1 MIGTT
6 NQIANPNGEES
17 PSDSFNEQQMRA
29 AWLHDMTRAADR
41 LDTDKIQIMINV
53 MTCMNEVYRET
64 TVLDP
69 DTFDLRSSALD
80 VILGT
85 FISIKKYEKKK
96 LEYLQ
101 QSLEPNGSTTGQPW
115 IKNSLLFRLSR
126 EVRSTIIFI
135 TDSEE
140 LVKIRDIEGYIR
152 HTESSC
158 LSIDRAFL
166 HVEQMTNQLEQTLIG
181 IRRNN
186 PLVDPPTGADVM
198 EGESAATQQSLSD
211 WVGLRARINMTQW
224 LEWL

>member
-1 MIGTT
+1 MTGTT
-6 NQIANPNGEES
+6 NQIVNPNGEES

-29 AWLHDMTRAADR
+29 AWLHDMTRAADQ
-41 LDTDKIQIMINV
+41 LDTGRIQIMINV

-69 DTFDLRSSALD
+69 DTFDLRSSILD

-101 QSLEPNGSTTGQPW
+101 LSLEPNGNTTGQPW
-115 IKNSLLFRLSR
+115 IKNNLLFRLSR
-126 EVRSTIIFI
+126 EVRSTIIFV
-135 TDSEE
+135 TNSEE
-140 LVKIRDIEGYIR
+140 LIKIRDVEGYLR
-152 HTESSC
+152 HTELSC

-166 HVEQMTNQLEQTLIG
+166 HVEQVTNQLEQALIG
-181 IRRNN
+181 IRRSN
-186 PLVDPPTGADVM
+186 PQVDPHTGAEAM
-198 EGESAATQQSLSD
+198 EEGSAATQQSLSD
-211 WVGLRARINMTQW
+211 WMGLRARINITQW